1 MRYGLCK
8 PKRDPEDFL
17 IDILDSIEKIESFIE
32 GFEFEDFSIDDKT
45 IYAVILALE
54 IIGEATKGLPDS
66 LKMKHLEIP
75 WREMSDLRDKMVHG
89 DFGLDLEAI
98 WNIAVEDISSLKP
111 LIIKI
116 LS

>member
-8 PKRDPEDFL
+8 PKRDPKDFL
-17 IDILDSIEKIESFIE
+17 IDILDSIESFIE

-66 LKMKHLEIP
+66 LKMKHPEIP
-75 WREMSDLRDKMVHG
+75 WREMSDMRDKMVHG

-111 LIIKI
+111 LIIEI